1 VAVIDPLLEWLEWAG
16 ERLRGKASDALQ
28 RADWP
33 GSLEELLRPF
43 HPLTAR
49 ELVGARQ
56 APNLDDVLH
65 SWPAVRQR
73 LDEWGAALAAYK
85 ATPGPRAGWQVEGA
99 RRGLVSE
106 LRCARAVLEDWY
118 PLLAWHPEELLKEPL
133 RPAAGERTGE
143 ASDPGERD
151 R

>member
-1 VAVIDPLLEWLEWAG
+1 MRLAIGPNRARAHVAVIDPLLEWLEWAG

-33 GSLEELLRPF
+33 GSLEELL
-43 HPLTAR
+43 
-49 ELVGARQ
+49 VGVRQ

-85 ATPGPRAGWQVEGA
+85 ATPGPKAGWLIEGA

-106 LRCARAVLEDWY
+106 LRCARAVLESWY
-118 PLLAWHPEELLKEPL
+118 PLLAGRPEELLQEPL
-133 RPAAGERTGE
+133 SPAAGERPGE
-143 ASDPGERD
+143 ASDPG
-151 R
+151 